1 MIIAGAS
8 VVGVVPPGQLGEEFA
23 SPFGNSFVRLF
34 NSTRAVS
41 TALQASTR
49 VRWPVVEVY
58 STPDT
63 RFASRPVTIRV
74 SVALVKTVKLPVFNA
89 RGIGVLAD
97 VYFESIGQTP
107 TGVK

>member
-1 MIIAGAS
+1 M
-8 VVGVVPPGQLGEEFA
+8 
-23 SPFGNSFVRLF
+23 RLF

-49 VRWPVVEVY
+49 VRWPSFSIWPVVEVY

-97 VYFESIGQTP
+97 VYFESIGQPP